1 MSHPTPLLRT
11 ATISDAPRL
20 ATLGLQVWLH
30 TYCTQG
36 INNSIAHYVLNEFTA
51 AKFTA
56 LIADSTRSILV
67 LEQGDNLVAYLTL
80 HHGQVFADGFAD
92 DFADVCNEIETL
104 YVQAPFLRQGLGQ
117 RLLAQARELLV
128 QAGENPAVWLK
139 VNAQNLA
146 AQAFYQ
152 AQGFVIEGETDFVLD
167 GVAYQNWVMVKR

>member
-1 MSHPTPLLRT
+1 MSPHTPLLR
-11 ATISDAPRL
+11 AAIISDAPRL

-36 INNSIAHYVLNEFTA
+36 INNAIAHYVLNEFTI

-56 LIADSTRSILV
+56 LIVDPTRSILV
-67 LEQGDNLVAYLTL
+67 LEQGDNLIAYLTL
-80 HHGQVFADGFAD
+80 HHGQV
-92 DFADVCNEIETL
+92 FADVCNEIETL

-117 RLLAQARELLV
+117 RLLTQARELLV
-128 QAGENPAVWLK
+128 HAGENPAVWLK

-167 GVAYQNWVMVKR
+167 GVAYKNWVMVKR